1 MKTIILVFCSIL
13 SNFLFAQSKL
23 INPINGDS
31 VNYTQIM
38 FEFEQ
43 MDSANYYQL
52 EIAKGVNFNDKA
64 LILKRITT
72 SLAIRIDSSLNF
84 GYNYY
89 WRVKGFNSN
98 GKIIATSNIN
108 SFYIKESKWS
118 SNQFLK
124 QEINQ
129 SNTKK
134 MHNSLVVYDYGVI
147 TDKRGNI
154 IWYLPETDGTFR
166 SLNLNNDGTITYN
179 SAKGSVESNLKGLV
193 YWRAPNIIN
202 ENIQIKN
209 YHHDFKKL
217 KNGNFLCLAERKT
230 NYETD
235 KLFSVVFEIDKKNT
249 IKWFWDEE
257 PIYRKRNDKV
267 LSSHINAVDL
277 DEDRG
282 ILYVSNRNLNSI
294 SKIKVG
300 DSSYILNHIGNMEN
314 PVFSGQHSVTILPN
328 KNLLL
333 FNNNTSG
340 KDVLNNVS
348 SIIEINRPMPLDTV
362 LKINWE
368 YKFNFAKAEEN
379 LCAKSGDVDLL
390 PNGNLMITSGANN
403 RVFEVTKK
411 KEIVW
416 ESLSFRRDKI
426 EDIWTPQTSYRTHF
440 CSSLYP
446 NYFTVIN
453 LKKLPLIKGKEQF
466 IEFAINNDGSEN
478 DEYEISI
485 TSSNNCIINNMF
497 LISVLA
503 QKSIKQQFK
512 VNPITDGEIAV
523 TITSKTN
530 RAKVKTLY
538 FRVQ

>member
-1 MKTIILVFCSIL
+1 MKNTTLLFCLIL
-13 SNFLFAQSKL
+13 SNFVFAQSKL
-23 INPINGDS
+23 INPMNGDS
-31 VNYTQIM
+31 INYTQIM

-43 MDSANYYQL
+43 MDGANYYQL
-52 EIAKGVNFNDKA
+52 EIAKVNNFDDKIF
-64 LILKRITT
+64 ILKRTTT
-72 SLAIRIDSSLNF
+72 SLAIRIDSFLNF
-84 GYNYY
+84 GNNYY
-89 WRVKGFNSN
+89 WRVKGFNSA
-98 GKIIATSNIN
+98 GKIIAISNVN
-108 SFYIKESKWS
+108 SFYIKESVWS

-124 QEINQ
+124 QEINLT
-129 SNTKK
+129 NTKK
-134 MHNSLVVYDYGVI
+134 MYNSLVVYDYGVI
-147 TDKRGNI
+147 TDKSGNI
-154 IWYLPETDGTFR
+154 LWYLPETDGTSR
-166 SLNLNNDGTITYN
+166 NLNLNNDGTITYN
-179 SAKGSVESNLKGLV
+179 NPKGSFESNLKGLV
-193 YWRAPNIIN
+193 SWKAPNIIN

-235 KLFSVVFEIDKKNT
+235 KLFSVVFEIDRKNT

-257 PIYRKRNDKV
+257 PLYRKRNDKI

-277 DEDRG
+277 DEGRG

-294 SKIKVG
+294 TKIKVR

-333 FNNNTSG
+333 FNNNTNG
-340 KDVLNNVS
+340 KNVLNGVS
-348 SIIEINRPMPLDTV
+348 SVIEINRPIASDTA

-368 YKFNFAKAEEN
+368 YKFNFAKSEEN
-379 LCAKSGDVDLL
+379 QCTKSGDVDIL
-390 PNGNLMITSGANN
+390 PNGNLMITSGATN
-403 RVFEVTKK
+403 RVFEVTLK

-416 ESLSFRRDKI
+416 ESLSFRRDRI
-426 EDIWTPQTSYRTHF
+426 DDTWTPQTSYRTHF

-453 LKKLPLIKGKEQF
+453 LNKLPITKRKEQLL
-466 IEFAINNDGSEN
+466 EFAINNDGSEN

-485 TSSNNCIINNMF
+485 TSTNNCIINSMY

-503 QKSIKQQFK
+503 QKSIKQQVK
-512 VNPITDGEIAV
+512 VSPINNGEIIV
-523 TITSKTN
+523 NITSKTN
-530 RAKVKTLY
+530 PAKIKTLV
-538 FRVQ
+538 FKVQ